1 MSVVK
6 KYIFVFACILLSVK
20 SLAQAP
26 SPYSTFGI
34 GEPYGN
40 ALAHSQG
47 MGGVGVAQP
56 QWWFLNNQN
65 PALLVYN
72 TLTVFQAGIVA
83 ENRTIKGDTAS
94 EKVSGGNLNYLITA
108 FPILPAKR
116 PGQTSRWTTSL
127 GLMPLTSVNYKL
139 RYAERIDGSTQDVII
154 TEEGSGGLTQ
164 LFWSNGIRVNDN
176 FSVGAKISYVFSS
189 VVNSYKNDLPSSA
202 SPVGYIVGFDEQT
215 YIKDFTFGFGGSF
228 SKDSIGSKNYRL
240 SIGAVANMPTD
251 LKAKRTTQFYRANGL
266 GEPLEKDTLAEQRGS
281 LHLPASLTAG
291 ISFSRGLNW
300 NVGTE
305 FSFQDWTTFRSLNT
319 EDEGLKQSWRWALG
333 GEFTPDPAAVENY
346 LKRITY
352 RLGVSYEKTPYSA
365 PVGANSKPVKD
376 LGATFG
382 FSVPAGRSSLD
393 LSFKFGKR
401 GNKAE
406 NLIEESYFRVYFGI
420 TFNDQW
426 FVKRKFD

>member
-26 SPYSTFGI
+26 SPYTTFGV

-40 ALAHSQG
+40 ALANSQG
-47 MGGVGVAQP
+47 MAGVGVSQP

-72 TLTVFQAGIVA
+72 TLTVFEAGLVA
-83 ENRTIKGDTAS
+83 ENRRIKSDDAS

-108 FPILPAKR
+108 FPILPGKR
-116 PGQTSRWTTSL
+116 PGSTSRWTSSL
-127 GLMPLTSVNYKL
+127 GLMPLTSVKYKL
-139 RYAERIDGSTQDVII
+139 RYADEIGGSIEEAII

-164 LFWSNGIRVNDN
+164 LFWSNGIRLNDD

-189 VVNSYKNDLPSSA
+189 IVNSYKNDLPATA
-202 SPVGYIVGFDEQT
+202 SPVGYIVAYEEQT
-215 YIKDFTFGFGGSF
+215 SVNDFTFGFGASY

-240 SIGAVANMPTD
+240 SIGATGNLAAD
-251 LKAKRTTQFYRANGL
+251 LKARRTTQFYRSNGIGQNL
-266 GEPLEKDTLAEQRGS
+266 DSDTLVNERGS
-281 LHLPASLTAG
+281 LHMPASLTAG

-300 NVGTE
+300 NIGTE
-305 FSFQDWTTFRSLNT
+305 FSFQDWSSFRSINS
-319 EDEGLKQSWRWALG
+319 EDEEDLKQSWRWALG
-333 GEFTPDPAAVENY
+333 GEFTPDPAAFENF

-352 RLGVSYEKTPYSA
+352 RLGVTYEKTPYSA
-365 PVGANSKPVKD
+365 PSTNPMPVND

-382 FSVPAGRSSLD
+382 LSVPAGRSSVD
-393 LSFKFGKR
+393 LAFKFGKR

-406 NLIEESYFRVYFGI
+406 NLLEESYFRIYFGI